1 LVVDSIAGTH
11 VVARFV
17 DVLLVEVL
25 AFRLLFSFVFTS
37 SLGLVSVFVL
47 GVGFVFVFAVFVVM
61 VAFNVAAVNIVMAIS
76 SA

>member
-1 LVVDSIAGTH
+1 M
-11 VVARFV
+11 ARFV